1 MKLLLLIAILSA
13 IASIFAVPVFECV
26 FASLLV
32 APLVKY
38 LLAFVLLALKIEFA
52 PATFGDTVLYLI
64 SFVVVFAVVQALFG
78 RRTKPLETSE
88 FYPIGV
94 FAVVFIIAHTLC
106 MMWPDFI
113 AMGERLRDYSLLAAS
128 IDSPVVPRE
137 PWMEGIGLN
146 YYVFWYRFGGL
157 LNSLLYMPTWDAY
170 HAILSFSLAFYAAS
184 IFQLVRVM
192 LGGSTLLSTF
202 MAFILPF
209 GSNIA
214 GVMSWKRAES
224 GPAFEPDNGWWG
236 PSRVIRGAIDEFPA
250 WSFLLGDA
258 HPHFL
263 NIGTIPF
270 FILILY
276 RIVSAAR
283 DTGFRAT
290 HAVAFAIGATIFLR
304 GSNAWEVPMW
314 LGVALMVGLVA
325 WILFRSGWH
334 EDLLRNAQRKFSL
347 ERLRLVLV
355 GAVFLVGMLVSRSA
369 YTRGSLVSG
378 ILTACFTVGF
388 CLLTFPWNARD
399 GKKIKEA
406 LSSSRGSTFALLCW
420 AVLYVAAFLAA
431 RHISGGD
438 AGQPKLVRDPIFF
451 TSVGELFTHWGF
463 HLFFI
468 SIATLLLFELSLP
481 TLVMAAALAVPL
493 VFEKAALFIYV
504 LIGLQLIRLFT
515 LKREEVSW
523 QTIFVEALAISSL
536 GLLLVPE
543 IVFLDDGYGGDN
555 ERMNT
560 IFKVYTTDWALLGI
574 VAAALSLRAYRQCR
588 ERLKDIMAPLP
599 LTLVVVVCVGIV
611 LASTRLY
618 AHTIPMRKQPGEEE
632 LRRSEGLFVPDREHP
647 GSATIIRVLREK
659 PKGRVLEAQG
669 NPYSYTCFVS
679 TLASQPSYLGW
690 ANHIGLLTKKHDEVG
705 RRTKVTGEIYEGSD
719 CQARKNL
726 AKQEGI
732 RYIILGTLEKKKYQ
746 GVFDRD
752 FSCLNLIVHDKDY
765 WLFEV
770 E

>member
-13 IASIFAVPVFECV
+13 IASFFAVPVFECV

-32 APLVKY
+32 APLIKY
-38 LLAFVLLALKIEFA
+38 LLASILLVLKIEMA
-52 PATFGDTVLYLI
+52 PGSFGDAALYLV
-64 SFVVVFAVVQALFG
+64 SFAAVFAIVQSLFG
-78 RRTKPLETSE
+78 RRRQPLQTSE
-88 FYPIGV
+88 FYPLGV
-94 FAVVFIIAHTLC
+94 FAVVYVIAHTLC

-113 AMGERLRDYSLLAAS
+113 TMGERLRDYSLLATS

-157 LNSLLYMPTWDAY
+157 LNSLLYIQAWDAY
-170 HAILSFSLAFYAAS
+170 HAIISFSLAFYAAS

-202 MAFILPF
+202 MAFMLAF

-214 GVMSWKRAES
+214 GVMNWKRSET

-236 PSRVIRGAIDEFPA
+236 PSRVIRGAITEFPA

-276 RIVSAAR
+276 RIVSSAR
-283 DTGFRAT
+283 DAGFRAI

-314 LGVALMVGLVA
+314 LGVAAMVGLVA
-325 WILFRSGWH
+325 WILFRSEWAQ
-334 EDLLRNAQRKFSL
+334 ELLLSTQQRFSL
-347 ERLRLVLV
+347 EGLRIALLAGVLV
-355 GAVFLVGMLVSRSA
+355 VGLAVAGQVYGKGNTLQAIFTAVFTL
-369 YTRGSLVSG
+369 
-378 ILTACFTVGF
+378 GF
-388 CLLTFPWNARD
+388 CLFLFPWD
-399 GKKIKEA
+399 GKTGARFK
-406 LSSSRGSTFALLCW
+406 ALLSGRSTSFAVACW
-420 AVLYVAAFLAA
+420 GVLYLAAYLSA

-438 AGQPKLVRDPIFF
+438 AGKPRLVRDPILF

-468 SIATLLLFELSLP
+468 SVATLLLFELSLP

-504 LIGLQLIRLFT
+504 LIGLQLVRLFT
-515 LKREEVSW
+515 LKREEATW
-523 QTIFVEALAISSL
+523 QTIFVEALAIASL

-574 VAAALSLRAYRQCR
+574 VAAALSLRAYKRCKEGLQNVV
-588 ERLKDIMAPLP
+588 APLP
-599 LTLVVVVCVGIV
+599 ITVVIVSCVVMA
-611 LASTRLY
+611 LASTKLY
-618 AHTIPMRKQPGEEE
+618 AHTIPMRKQSGDGE
-632 LRRSEGLFVPDREHP
+632 LRRSEGLLGPDREHP

-705 RRTKVTGEIYEGSD
+705 RRTKVTADIYEGTD
-719 CQARKNL
+719 CEARKRL
-726 AKQEGI
+726 AKEEGI

-752 FSCLNLIVHDKDY
+752 FSCLTLVVHDKDY